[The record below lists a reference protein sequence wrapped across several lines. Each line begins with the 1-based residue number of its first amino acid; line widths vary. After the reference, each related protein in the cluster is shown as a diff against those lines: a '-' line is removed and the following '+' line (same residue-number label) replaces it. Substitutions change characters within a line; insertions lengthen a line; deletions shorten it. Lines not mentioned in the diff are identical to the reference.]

1 MRRERSY
8 RGMITCF
15 VYKTE
20 ERDPMPLP
28 QVSILIPCYN
38 GEKFVAEAIESALG
52 QTHSHVEVVV
62 VDDGSTDNSV
72 EVLKSFGDRIVFE
85 AGPNQGACVAR
96 NRAFE
101 LSSGEYIQFLDADD
115 KLDPRKLELQ
125 LPLLMNDQ
133 ADMVLCKFG
142 LFGDHKGE
150 RPEKRIHPEPTGDPF
165 LYFLEFYIGTPAA
178 VYRRCFVEKSG
189 GFLPG
194 LNRGQEAD
202 YHLRVAALNPRVA
215 MVDDILVWVRM
226 HDGDR
231 ISNRPSEINQIVT
244 TLCHMVEYMTTHEA
258 WTTERQQL
266 VSKNLLEASRCCFAT
281 GDRLIARE
289 GLRKAVELYPET
301 TQNDRPFRKLLTG
314 ILGIEKAE
322 SVVHLIRTILG

>member
-1 MRRERSY
+1 
-8 RGMITCF
+8 MISS
-15 VYKTE
+15 KA
-20 ERDPMPLP
+20 
-28 QVSILIPCYN
+28 SILIPCYN

-72 EVLKSFGDRIVFE
+72 EVLKSFGDRIIFE
-85 AGPNQGACVAR
+85 AGPNRGACVAR

-125 LPLLMNDQ
+125 LPLLINDQ

-142 LFGDHKGE
+142 LFGDQKGE
-150 RPEKRIHPEPTGDPF
+150 RPEKRIHPDPTGDP
-165 LYFLEFYIGTPAA
+165 YFYFSEFSIGTPAA
-178 VYRRCFVEKSG
+178 VYRRCFVETSE

-202 YHLRVAALNPRVA
+202 FHLRIAALNPRLA
-215 MVDDILVWVRM
+215 MIDEILVWVRM

-231 ISNRPSEINQIVT
+231 ISNRPSEINQIVS
-244 TLCHMVEYMTTHEA
+244 TLSHRVDYMNRHQA
-258 WTTERQQL
+258 WTPERRSL
-266 VSKNLLEASRCCFAT
+266 IAKSLLESSRSCFAT
-281 GDRLIARE
+281 GDQQIARE
-289 GLRKAVELYPET
+289 GLRKAVAVSPEV
-301 TQNDRPFRKLLTG
+301 TQNDRKFRKLLLG
-314 ILGIEKAE
+314 ILGVEKSEA
-322 SVVHLIRTILG
+322 VIHRIRTLLGS